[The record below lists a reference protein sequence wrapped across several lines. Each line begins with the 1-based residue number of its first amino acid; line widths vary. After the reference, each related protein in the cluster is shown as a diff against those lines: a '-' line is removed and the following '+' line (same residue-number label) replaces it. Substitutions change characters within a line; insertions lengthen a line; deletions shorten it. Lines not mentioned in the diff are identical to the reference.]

1 MERGSEHSRE
11 RGAEILT
18 AQLRS
23 HALVQSAKERVESC
37 WQTPPEGGHTIVPGQ
52 WVMIKAFKNKPLE
65 PKWYGPHQ
73 VMLITAAA
81 VLCQGRKTWTLVT
94 HCKVVPPPAGIG

>member
-1 MERGSEHSRE
+1 MGHDK
-11 RGAEILT
+11 G
-18 AQLRS
+18 
-23 HALVQSAKERVESC
+23 VQ
-37 WQTPPEGGHTIVPGQ
+37 
-52 WVMIKAFKNKPLE
+52 NKPLE

-81 VLCQGRKTWTLVT
+81 VLCQGRKTWTHVS